1 MDLDIM
7 MNGAVLD
14 KVVLKCETK
23 EQEKMTVTFHD
34 LKMPK
39 HEKLRGIEGE
49 NRGEIKS
56 RKHKEHTI
64 FKHLL
69 LSFYFICPR

>member
-1 MDLDIM
+1 MYINSSDVDLDIM

-39 HEKLRGIEGE
+39 HKVCV
-49 NRGEIKS
+49 
-56 RKHKEHTI
+56 RKRMKRT
-64 FKHLL
+64 
-69 LSFYFICPR
+69 